1 MKIIIFEKK
10 YRLLKAIIYKST
22 GTWYICKAED
32 GRFWNARIKGKLK
45 IDKEITSSNPIAV
58 GDVVDASI
66 ESDFENTLIIHQI
79 HKRKNYLVRSSPHN
93 KNQKNIVASNLDQ
106 SILIATLKDPKT
118 SLGFIDRFLVSCEV
132 YHLKAILVFNKKD
145 ILVEDEIAY
154 FHYIENIYTQ
164 IGYDVYFISAE
175 KNEGIE
181 QFEELLKNK
190 VSLLTGHSGVGKST
204 LINKIIPDKNLVTQ
218 SVSEWSGKGM
228 HTTTSAEMFDVVN
241 LNGQIIDTPGI
252 KELGIVDVSRVELSG
267 YFPEMKSILTH
278 CKFNNCLHINE
289 PSCAI
294 KEAVQKGIVSEERY
308 VSYIKILETIQE
320 KWK

>member
-118 SLGFIDRFLVSCEV
+118 S
-132 YHLKAILVFNKKD
+132 
-145 ILVEDEIAY
+145 
-154 FHYIENIYTQ
+154 
-164 IGYDVYFISAE
+164 
-175 KNEGIE
+175 
-181 QFEELLKNK
+181 
-190 VSLLTGHSGVGKST
+190 
-204 LINKIIPDKNLVTQ
+204 
-218 SVSEWSGKGM
+218 M
-228 HTTTSAEMFDVVN
+228 
-241 LNGQIIDTPGI
+241 
-252 KELGIVDVSRVELSG
+252 
-267 YFPEMKSILTH
+267 
-278 CKFNNCLHINE
+278 
-289 PSCAI
+289 
-294 KEAVQKGIVSEERY
+294 
-308 VSYIKILETIQE
+308 
-320 KWK
+320 